1 MEPKKFN
8 LPKDF
13 LSDRQKEEHLKLY
26 KGYVEKTEA
35 VGEKIKNADPEKDDI
50 RNLRLTETFVV
61 AGMKLHEWYFEGLGR
76 TEFNGKIKEMIEEKW
91 KSFENF
97 KKMFIATAMAMRG
110 WVVLAYDND
119 FKKLKIYGGDM
130 HDIAIWNCKPV
141 LVLDVYE
148 HAYFIDYGTNRK
160 QYIEDF
166 FINVNWKIINL
177 RIKEEK

>member
-8 LPKDF
+8 LPKEF
-13 LSDRQKEEHLKLY
+13 LSERQKEEHLKLY

-35 VGEKIKNADPEKDDI
+35 VGEKIKNADTERDDI
-50 RNLRLTETFVV
+50 RNLRLTESFAV
-61 AGMKLHEWYFEGLGR
+61 AGMKLHELYFEELGKS
-76 TEFNGKIKEMIEEKW
+76 EFNGKIKEMIEEKW

-97 KKMFIATAMAMRG
+97 KKMFIATAIAMRG

-119 FKKLKIYGGDM
+119 FKKLKIYGADV
-130 HDIAIWNCKPV
+130 HDIAIWNCRPV
-141 LVLDVYE
+141 LILDVYE

-166 FINVNWKIINL
+166 FNNINWGIVNL
-177 RIKEEK
+177 RLK